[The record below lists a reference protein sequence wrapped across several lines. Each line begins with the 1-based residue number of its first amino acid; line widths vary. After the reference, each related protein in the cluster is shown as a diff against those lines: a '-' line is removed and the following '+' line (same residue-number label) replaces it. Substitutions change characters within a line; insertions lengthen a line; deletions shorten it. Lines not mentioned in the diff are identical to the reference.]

1 MRVELERYVER
12 VLGPCQVAGDRS
24 WVHGESCVI
33 EVRDVAGVTWF
44 AKRHRRADKHRRE
57 VGAYR
62 TWVLALGDHAP
73 RLRAYDDD
81 LQALVLSS
89 VPGEAGSGVA
99 SEPDP
104 EIQHQAGRLLRRLHD
119 VESFGPWDD
128 FAAETLDE
136 FERWAARAG
145 GLLEPRQLDFARGE
159 VRDLI
164 GLGSPLR
171 VPCHLDYEPRNWLV
185 ADGRVHVIDFERA
198 GPEIWIN
205 DLSRLYFG
213 SWHDRPNLREAFL
226 DGYGRTIG
234 SDDRAV
240 LLGCGA
246 LSAVSTVVWARA
258 HDDAP
263 FEEAGRQRLARL
275 MAGRP

>member
-1 MRVELERYVER
+1 VRVDLERYAER
-12 VLGPCQVAGDRS
+12 VLGACQVVGDRS
-24 WVHGESCVI
+24 WAHGEACVI
-33 EVRDVAGVTWF
+33 EVRDAVGVRWF

-62 TWVLALGDHAP
+62 TWVPALGDRAP
-73 RLRAYDDD
+73 SVRAYDDA

-89 VPGEAGSGVA
+89 VPGEAGSGEA
-99 SEPDP
+99 SEMDP
-104 EIQHQAGRLLRRLHD
+104 EIQHQAGRLLRRFHD
-119 VESFGPWDD
+119 VESLGPWDD
-128 FAAETLDE
+128 FAAEKLDE
-136 FERWAARAG
+136 FERWAARAD

-159 VRDLI
+159 VRGLG
-164 GLGSPLR
+164 GLGSPVR

-198 GPEIWIN
+198 RPEIWIN

-213 SWHDRPNLREAFL
+213 SWLARPDLCEAFL
-226 DGYGRTIG
+226 DGYGRAIG

-258 HDDAP
+258 HGDAP
-263 FEEAGRQRLARL
+263 FEEAGRRRLARL